1 MKNYFITENQLQR
14 IIETVTQEVELTLG
28 DAMRVIVST
37 LRGKGYEDEQIVD
50 FIIGLRQK
58 DDYTKYLSKNI
69 KGEKLFD
76 KAVERILL
84 SVSVE

>member
-14 IIETVTQEVELTLG
+14 IIETVTKDVELNLG

-37 LRGKGYEDEQIVD
+37 LKKKEYDDEQIVD
-50 FIIGLRQK
+50 FIIALRQK
-58 DDYTKYLSKNI
+58 DPYTIFQAENFD
-69 KGEKLFD
+69 GEDIFKRAVQKILF
-76 KAVERILL
+76 